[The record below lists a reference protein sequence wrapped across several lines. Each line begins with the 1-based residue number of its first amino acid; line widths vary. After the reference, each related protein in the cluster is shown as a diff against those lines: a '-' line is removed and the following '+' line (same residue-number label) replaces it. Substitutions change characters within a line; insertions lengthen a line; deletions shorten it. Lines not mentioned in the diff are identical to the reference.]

1 MKAVV
6 GPIELQVPSALPR
19 SSGGEI
25 VEISAILNAMMPPTP
40 GGFCA
45 IRLEPVWMSLG
56 DAAGCAAG
64 LDLDEDAPVQQVDV
78 ATLQRRIWARGGAII
93 YVSDVPPSH
102 PDFGFRCRPVVGR
115 TRWVAWN

>member
-1 MKAVV
+1 
-6 GPIELQVPSALPR
+6 
-19 SSGGEI
+19 
-25 VEISAILNAMMPPTP
+25 
-40 GGFCA
+40 
-45 IRLEPVWMSLG
+45 MSLG

-102 PDFGFRCRPVVGR
+102 PDFAAVQWWGGLGGLHGIEPPREKQALVGLTLLVNISGHSPVMQLRSANRLISLWLNAGADGI
-115 TRWVAWN
+115 TNSGCLM